1 MKMNKIFDYLDS
13 LFPNPVC
20 ELEYNKD
27 YELLIAIVL
36 SAQTTD
42 KRVNKVTRVLFSK
55 YKTIEELANA
65 DVSDIENII
74 REIGTYKRKS
84 MYVKEIAN
92 YLYKNNIKKIPND
105 RKLIESLPGAGHKTA
120 NVFLGVIYNEAV
132 IAVDTHV
139 LRASKRLGLVSLND
153 DVKKV
158 EQKLIK
164 KVPKDKRNKFHH
176 QLVLFGR
183 YQCKAIKPL
192 CNDCRLK
199 QNCKYYSSIVMAD
212 TGHDSQASLTRSSLS
227 SGTVSTTASAKPSS
241 LKSKIS

>member
-1 MKMNKIFDYLDS
+1 
-13 LFPNPVC
+13 
-20 ELEYNKD
+20 
-27 YELLIAIVL
+27 
-36 SAQTTD
+36 
-42 KRVNKVTRVLFSK
+42 
-55 YKTIEELANA
+55 
-65 DVSDIENII
+65 
-74 REIGTYKRKS
+74 

-139 LRASKRLGLVSLND
+139 LRVSKRLGLASLND

-192 CNDCRLK
+192 CNDCQLK